1 MTAATARFLLRQET
15 ADLHAELDAHLSRA
29 DFDDRRSYGAFL
41 HSQARPLFALE
52 QTIAGSSIRDDITD
66 WAGRSRSDA
75 IRADLVA
82 LGLTPPLVAPV
93 ESSFQDPDRLFGAL
107 YVLEGSRL
115 GAVYLSR
122 HARASRDPA
131 VREAVRYL
139 THGEGRSLWPS
150 FLSDLAHR
158 EAAGLD
164 PVKLVD
170 GARKAFAMFLRS
182 ARTGMTEPVSS

>member
-1 MTAATARFLLRQET
+1 MTATKARFLLRQET
-15 ADLHAELDAHLSRA
+15 ADLHTELDAHLSRA

-41 HSQARPLFALE
+41 HSQAGPLLALE
-52 QTIAGSSIRDDITD
+52 QAIAGSSIERDITD
-66 WAGRSRSDA
+66 WGGRRRSDA
-75 IRADLVA
+75 MQADLA
-82 LGLTPPLVAPV
+82 LLGLTPPPV
-93 ESSFQDPDRLFGAL
+93 VPVGPGFQNPDRLFGAL

-131 VREAVRYL
+131 VRTAVRYL

-150 FLSDLAHR
+150 FLQDLARR
-158 EAAGLD
+158 EEAGLD

-170 GARKAFAMFLRS
+170 GAREAFAMFLRS
-182 ARTGMTEPVSS
+182 ARAGVPEPAAP

>member
-15 ADLHAELDAHLSRA
+15 ADLHAELDAHLSRT

-41 HSQARPLFALE
+41 HSQAAPLFALE
-52 QTIAGSSIRDDITD
+52 KAIAGSSIREDITD
-66 WAGRSRSDA
+66 WGGRSRSDA
-75 IRADLVA
+75 MRADLVA
-82 LGLTPPLVAPV
+82 LGLTPPSPAPV
-93 ESSFQDPDRLFGAL
+93 EPGLEDPDRLLGAL

-115 GAVYLSR
+115 GAAYLSR

-131 VREAVRYL
+131 VRGALRYL

-150 FLSDLAHR
+150 FLRDLAER

-164 PVKLVD
+164 PARLVD

-182 ARTGMTEPVSS
+182 ARAGVTDPVSS